1 MVCLAGAC
9 AICRAAPS
17 KAPLVIY
24 IEAGKID
31 PIGQRTDSGRGKAK
45 APSNVS
51 WILRI
56 YILCPEA
63 MKALLSYVAAI
74 HMASET
80 ELGKIVYDYGPG
92 QAKI

>member
-1 MVCLAGAC
+1 
-9 AICRAAPS
+9 
-17 KAPLVIY
+17 
-24 IEAGKID
+24 
-31 PIGQRTDSGRGKAK
+31 
-45 APSNVS
+45 
-51 WILRI
+51 
-56 YILCPEA
+56 